1 MCGKVYDCNVHTRY
15 MMGGFGVMVLHQLPF
30 LWYQDWS
37 RMFDM
42 CWGYPVECR
51 SAVSYLY
58 RCNRFFRVG
67 IAPFWR
73 RTLWISPQYTPI
85 HGASSQGGLE
95 LRPSFWRSMSSADRS
110 PVTRGRCA
118 LGEEAAQLSSW
129 WWRHRVNFSKPFVG
143 SWLLKVTNS
152 SQHLLVMCK

>member
-15 MMGGFGVMVLHQLPF
+15 MGGFWMMILHQLPF
-30 LWYQDWS
+30 FCIKNQDWS
-37 RMFDM
+37 QMFDM

-95 LRPSFWRSMSSADRS
+95 TKFLKKYVIGRQKSRDAGAVCTWGGGCSAQQLMMTSSRKLFKAFCRKLAVEGYKLK
-110 PVTRGRCA
+110 PA
-118 LGEEAAQLSSW
+118 LIS
-129 WWRHRVNFSKPFVG
+129 HV
-143 SWLLKVTNS
+143 
-152 SQHLLVMCK
+152 